1 MSKEIINATIR
12 EITRALKEDLKDSEK
27 QLTVNVNPTIA
38 DKIRELLKTPKNK
51 ALIFH
56 GAKIRKKKTLLI
68 NQVEII

>member
-12 EITRALKEDLKDSEK
+12 ELTRVLKKDSEK
-27 QLTVNVNPTIA
+27 QLTVNVNHAIA
-38 DKIRELLKTPKNK
+38 DKIRELLKMPKNK

-56 GAKIRKKKTLLI
+56 GAKIRKKKALLI